1 MAKNTS
7 AVAINETE
15 PRPAMILRLL
25 NEAQI
30 GKSCEVSLIDA
41 LNFRRDQYGLKN
53 SEFAAILG
61 MTQTHYSEFI
71 NGKRNLPL
79 NARIRAFSIGV
90 PAEVLL
96 QPGSEMVRQ
105 SRERRSKSNSSEPS
119 KDCDAH

>member
-7 AVAINETE
+7 ASAINETE

-30 GKSCEVSLIDA
+30 GKACDVSLIDA

-53 SEFAAILG
+53 AEFAAILG
-61 MTQTHYSEFI
+61 MTATHYSEFV

-105 SRERRSKSNSSEPS
+105 SRAQRPNTTDDRPQVRSI
-119 KDCDAH
+119 